1 MEETLQNYE
10 IKLEIE
16 NINEEKWK
24 QIFRTES
31 STTRL
36 RFVQNDT
43 VEVKYEWF
51 STSFEN
57 RIKSDFAISI

>member
-43 VEVKYEWF
+43 VEVKYKWF
-51 STSFEN
+51 SPHL
-57 RIKSDFAISI
+57 RIELKAILQ